1 MTKAKRFI
9 KRPVELRE
17 DGDGRKITG
26 YGAVFYNA
34 DDEGTQFQLWEDA
47 YERIL
52 PGAFDRAIAEDDVR
66 SLFNHDVNIVLGRN
80 TSGTLA
86 LSVDEVGLRYEITAP
101 DTQLVRD
108 QVVAP
113 IERGDVSGSSFMFV
127 PIRANWTDEDSEDGR
142 SVEIREVREVEL
154 WEVGPVVFPAYDA
167 STSSLRQT
175 DIAEARSERDEW
187 RTAMRR
193 EREAVRVRARVVEI
207 ENTLDA
213 DRG

>member
-187 RTAMRR
+187 RAAMRR
-193 EREAVRVRARVVEI
+193 EREAARVRARVVEI
-207 ENTLDA
+207 ENTLD
-213 DRG
+213 G

>member
-34 DDEGTQFQLWEDA
+34 DDEGTQFRLWEDA

>member
-17 DGDGRKITG
+17 DGDGRKISG

-193 EREAVRVRARVVEI
+193 EREAVLVRARVVEI
-207 ENTLDA
+207 ENTLD
-213 DRG
+213 G

>member
-17 DGDGRKITG
+17 DGDGRKISG

-187 RTAMRR
+187 RAAMRR

-207 ENTLDA
+207 ENTLD
-213 DRG
+213 G

>member
-1 MTKAKRFI
+1 MTKAKRFT

-17 DGDGRKITG
+17 DGDGRKISG

-34 DDEGTQFQLWEDA
+34 DDEGTQFRLWEDA

-108 QVVAP
+108 QVVGP

-142 SVEIREVREVEL
+142 SVEVREVREVEL

-187 RTAMRR
+187 RAAMRR

-207 ENTLDA
+207 ENTLD
-213 DRG
+213 G